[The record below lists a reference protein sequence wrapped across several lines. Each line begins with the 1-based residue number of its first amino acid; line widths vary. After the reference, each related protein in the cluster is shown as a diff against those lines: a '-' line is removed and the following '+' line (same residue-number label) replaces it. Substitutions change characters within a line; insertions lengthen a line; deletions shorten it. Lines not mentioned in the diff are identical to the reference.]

1 MDTILQRLAKLPRLG
16 VGVST
21 EYGVC
26 DVDGV
31 LDPADLRSRYP
42 KFGGFLEVGI
52 ETIKGL
58 DPPVLAWAANGWP
71 TTYHFLDVNLDDPR
85 DLDPAWLAS
94 VRDFIGV
101 LKPAWL
107 CGDVGLWHFGR
118 RDRGQMLLLPP
129 ILVPEAVGPMAEGVR
144 ALREATGLE
153 VFPENPPG
161 AVFVGDM
168 HILDF
173 FAELADQADTGVLLD
188 CAHLAMYER
197 ATGRSVLE
205 ALDRFPLDR
214 VVELHI
220 AGGTLRD
227 HQGLTWIEDDHGPHV
242 LDDTWRIVDRVL
254 AGATNLKAVI
264 VECERNPL
272 DGVLPVFHEV
282 LAHLGPEWA

>member
-1 MDTILQRLAKLPRLG
+1 

-26 DVDGV
+26 DVKGV
-31 LDPADLRSRYP
+31 LDPADLRLRYP
-42 KFGGFLEVGI
+42 KFGGFLEVGV
-52 ETIKGL
+52 ETVKGV
-58 DPPVLAWAANGWP
+58 DPPALAWAANGWP

-94 VRDFIGV
+94 VRELIGA
-101 LKPAWL
+101 LQPAWL

-129 ILVPEAVGPMAEGVR
+129 ILVPEAIGPLAAGVR

-173 FAELADQADTGVLLD
+173 FAELAVQADTGVLLD

-214 VVELHI
+214 VAELHI

-227 HQGLTWIEDDHGPHV
+227 HQGLTWIEDDHGPRV
-242 LDDTWRIVDRVL
+242 LDATWRIVDRVL
-254 AGATNLKAVI
+254 AGATNLKAVV

-272 DGVLPVFHEV
+272 EAVLPVFAEV
-282 LAHLGPEWA
+282 KAHLGPEWA